1 MPKLDWVN
9 SVLVIGSGPIV
20 IGQAAEF
27 DYSGSQACLALRED
41 GVKVI
46 LVNSNPATIQTDHE
60 IADVVYIE
68 PLDVET
74 VARVLRR
81 ERPDA
86 LLPTMG
92 GQTGLNLAVRL
103 KESGVLDEVGT
114 KVIGTPVEAIKRA
127 EDRRLFHELIRS
139 IGEPIPRSIEVSSV
153 EEARD
158 AVREL
163 GGYPVLCRASYAL
176 GGTGSGVARNDED
189 LRRLVSTGLMV
200 SMNGRV
206 AVDEYL
212 EGWKEYELEILR
224 DSADNCVCVCPME
237 NLDPLGIHTGE
248 SIVVAPAQTLT
259 DEEFHVLR
267 RVAFKVVRAIGIEGA
282 CNIQFGVNPES
293 FEYTV
298 IEVNPRVSRSSALA
312 SKATGYPIARTAAKI
327 ALGYKL
333 DEIPN
338 KVVGTVTAAMEP
350 TVDYVVV
357 KIPRWP
363 VDVFD
368 DMDPVIGT
376 MMKSTGEAMGIGR
389 TFEEALQKAIRSLD
403 IGRHGLGADGRDA
416 PRTLEQVM
424 GLLSRPTWERVF
436 AIREAFLLG
445 MDVEEVYRL
454 TRIDRWFLNGIRRIV
469 EMERELK
476 SADPRSSDF
485 PEKLRMAKRLGFSD
499 KQIAY
504 VLGTTEDEVRR
515 LRKSLGIRPV
525 YKMVDTCAGE
535 FEAVTPYY
543 YSTYEDADEARAD
556 EGSRRVLIIGSGPIR
571 IGQGIEFDYC
581 SVHAS
586 LALRQMG
593 IDSIVVNNNPE
604 TVSTDFDV
612 STRLYFEPLT
622 FEDVMN
628 VIERE
633 RPEGVIV
640 QLGGQTPLK
649 LAKRLADSGVK
660 ILGTGV
666 EGIDVCED
674 RERFRELLLRLG
686 IPQPEGGA
694 ARSVEEAVRIA
705 ESLGYPVLVRPS
717 YVLGGRGMGV
727 VWNEEELLKLLGV
740 ALEVSEERP
749 VLIDKYL
756 YPAVEVDVDAISDG
770 ETVFICGI
778 LEHVELAGVHSG
790 DAAMVIPPRGLSER
804 AIHRIK
810 EYTRRLALELRVVGF
825 INVQYAVMGDE
836 VYVLEANPR
845 ASRTVPFVG
854 KATGLPL
861 VKIATRVMMGSKL
874 RDLGLPEEVALPYF
888 AVKESVFSFSKLP
901 GVDPILEPRMKSTGE
916 VMGVGSTFE
925 EAYWKAQLA
934 ANNPIR
940 RGARVLVA
948 FSRET
953 LQEATFAIRALRSAG
968 TEVCVVSEGGSA
980 DLISVGEDSV
990 GVDPSGW
997 AHEVDAA
1004 LTFRAL
1010 GVGLVV
1016 DVRRLRA
1023 GERDRLGYLI
1033 RRGAV
1038 VTGIPYVTTFQA
1050 LSAAIGVIDWL
1061 GRADWDVRSL
1071 NELHAAAAKGQRGQ
1085 AAT

>member
-1 MPKLDWVN
+1 
-9 SVLVIGSGPIV
+9 
-20 IGQAAEF
+20 
-27 DYSGSQACLALRED
+27 
-41 GVKVI
+41 
-46 LVNSNPATIQTDHE
+46 
-60 IADVVYIE
+60 VYIE

-454 TRIDRWFLNGIRRIV
+454 TRIDRGFLNGIRRIV

-485 PEKLRMAKRLGFSD
+485 PEKLRMAKRLG
-499 KQIAY
+499 
-504 VLGTTEDEVRR
+504 
-515 LRKSLGIRPV
+515 
-525 YKMVDTCAGE
+525 
-535 FEAVTPYY
+535 
-543 YSTYEDADEARAD
+543 
-556 EGSRRVLIIGSGPIR
+556 
-571 IGQGIEFDYC
+571 
-581 SVHAS
+581 
-586 LALRQMG
+586 
-593 IDSIVVNNNPE
+593 
-604 TVSTDFDV
+604 
-612 STRLYFEPLT
+612 
-622 FEDVMN
+622 
-628 VIERE
+628 
-633 RPEGVIV
+633 
-640 QLGGQTPLK
+640 
-649 LAKRLADSGVK
+649 
-660 ILGTGV
+660 
-666 EGIDVCED
+666 
-674 RERFRELLLRLG
+674 
-686 IPQPEGGA
+686 
-694 ARSVEEAVRIA
+694 
-705 ESLGYPVLVRPS
+705 
-717 YVLGGRGMGV
+717 
-727 VWNEEELLKLLGV
+727 
-740 ALEVSEERP
+740 
-749 VLIDKYL
+749 
-756 YPAVEVDVDAISDG
+756 
-770 ETVFICGI
+770 
-778 LEHVELAGVHSG
+778 
-790 DAAMVIPPRGLSER
+790 
-804 AIHRIK
+804 
-810 EYTRRLALELRVVGF
+810 
-825 INVQYAVMGDE
+825 
-836 VYVLEANPR
+836 
-845 ASRTVPFVG
+845 
-854 KATGLPL
+854 
-861 VKIATRVMMGSKL
+861 
-874 RDLGLPEEVALPYF
+874 
-888 AVKESVFSFSKLP
+888 
-901 GVDPILEPRMKSTGE
+901 
-916 VMGVGSTFE
+916 
-925 EAYWKAQLA
+925 
-934 ANNPIR
+934 
-940 RGARVLVA
+940 
-948 FSRET
+948 
-953 LQEATFAIRALRSAG
+953 
-968 TEVCVVSEGGSA
+968 
-980 DLISVGEDSV
+980 
-990 GVDPSGW
+990 
-997 AHEVDAA
+997 
-1004 LTFRAL
+1004 
-1010 GVGLVV
+1010 
-1016 DVRRLRA
+1016 
-1023 GERDRLGYLI
+1023 
-1033 RRGAV
+1033 
-1038 VTGIPYVTTFQA
+1038 
-1050 LSAAIGVIDWL
+1050 
-1061 GRADWDVRSL
+1061 
-1071 NELHAAAAKGQRGQ
+1071 
-1085 AAT
+1085 

>member
-1 MPKLDWVN
+1 
-9 SVLVIGSGPIV
+9 
-20 IGQAAEF
+20 
-27 DYSGSQACLALRED
+27 
-41 GVKVI
+41 
-46 LVNSNPATIQTDHE
+46 
-60 IADVVYIE
+60 
-68 PLDVET
+68 
-74 VARVLRR
+74 
-81 ERPDA
+81 
-86 LLPTMG
+86 
-92 GQTGLNLAVRL
+92 
-103 KESGVLDEVGT
+103 
-114 KVIGTPVEAIKRA
+114 
-127 EDRRLFHELIRS
+127 
-139 IGEPIPRSIEVSSV
+139 
-153 EEARD
+153 
-158 AVREL
+158 
-163 GGYPVLCRASYAL
+163 
-176 GGTGSGVARNDED
+176 
-189 LRRLVSTGLMV
+189 
-200 SMNGRV
+200 
-206 AVDEYL
+206 
-212 EGWKEYELEILR
+212 
-224 DSADNCVCVCPME
+224 
-237 NLDPLGIHTGE
+237 
-248 SIVVAPAQTLT
+248 
-259 DEEFHVLR
+259 
-267 RVAFKVVRAIGIEGA
+267 
-282 CNIQFGVNPES
+282 
-293 FEYTV
+293 
-298 IEVNPRVSRSSALA
+298 
-312 SKATGYPIARTAAKI
+312 AAKI

-790 DAAMVIPPRGLSER
+790 DAAMVIPP
-804 AIHRIK
+804 
-810 EYTRRLALELRVVGF
+810 
-825 INVQYAVMGDE
+825 
-836 VYVLEANPR
+836 
-845 ASRTVPFVG
+845 
-854 KATGLPL
+854 
-861 VKIATRVMMGSKL
+861 
-874 RDLGLPEEVALPYF
+874 
-888 AVKESVFSFSKLP
+888 
-901 GVDPILEPRMKSTGE
+901 
-916 VMGVGSTFE
+916 
-925 EAYWKAQLA
+925 
-934 ANNPIR
+934 
-940 RGARVLVA
+940 
-948 FSRET
+948 
-953 LQEATFAIRALRSAG
+953 
-968 TEVCVVSEGGSA
+968 
-980 DLISVGEDSV
+980 
-990 GVDPSGW
+990 
-997 AHEVDAA
+997 
-1004 LTFRAL
+1004 
-1010 GVGLVV
+1010 
-1016 DVRRLRA
+1016 
-1023 GERDRLGYLI
+1023 
-1033 RRGAV
+1033 
-1038 VTGIPYVTTFQA
+1038 
-1050 LSAAIGVIDWL
+1050 
-1061 GRADWDVRSL
+1061 
-1071 NELHAAAAKGQRGQ
+1071 
-1085 AAT
+1085 

>member
-1 MPKLDWVN
+1 MPKLDWVS

-60 IADVVYIE
+60 IADVVYVE

-74 VARVLRR
+74 VARILRK

-103 KESGVLDEVGT
+103 KEAGVLDEVGT
-114 KVIGTPVEAIKRA
+114 KVIGTPVEAIKKA

-139 IGEPIPRSIEVSSV
+139 IGEPIPRSIEVSSL
-153 EEARD
+153 EEAKE

-176 GGTGSGVARNDED
+176 GGTGSGVARNDEE

-248 SIVVAPAQTLT
+248 SIVVAPTQTLT

-267 RVAFKVVRAIGIEGA
+267 RVAFKVVRAIGIMGA
-282 CNIQFGVNPES
+282 CNIQFGVNPEM

-327 ALGYKL
+327 ALGYRL

-338 KVVGTVTAAMEP
+338 KVVGTITAAMEP

-368 DMDPVIGT
+368 DLDAVIGT

-389 TFEEALQKAIRSLD
+389 TFEEALQKAIRSLE
-403 IGRHGLGADGRDA
+403 INRYGLGADARDTI
-416 PRTLEQVM
+416 RTLDQVRE
-424 GLLSRPTWERVF
+424 LLVRPTWERIF
-436 AIREAFLLG
+436 AIREAMLLG
-445 MDVEEVYRL
+445 MQVDEIHRL
-454 TRIDRWFLNGIRRIV
+454 TRIDKWFLNGIKRIV
-469 EMERELK
+469 EMEKELK
-476 SADPRSSDF
+476 SLQPSSPAF
-485 PEKLRMAKRLGFSD
+485 TETLRRAKRMGFSD
-499 KQIAY
+499 RQLA
-504 VLGTTEDEVRR
+504 VLLGATEEEVRR
-515 LRKSLGIRPV
+515 LRKSLGVTPV

-543 YSTYEDADEARAD
+543 YSTYEDTDEARVSD
-556 EGSRRVLIIGSGPIR
+556 GKRRVLIIGSGPIR

-586 LALRQMG
+586 LALRQEG
-593 IDSIVVNNNPE
+593 IESIVINNNPE

-612 STRLYFEPLT
+612 SSRLYFEPLT

-628 VIERE
+628 VIDRE

-649 LAKRLADSGVK
+649 LAKRLAEAGVR
-660 ILGTGV
+660 ILGTSS
-666 EGIDVCED
+666 ESIDICED
-674 RERFRELLLRLG
+674 RKRFRELLLKLG
-686 IPQPEGGA
+686 IPQPEGGTA
-694 ARSVEEAVRIA
+694 KSLNEAIEVA
-705 ESLGYPVLVRPS
+705 ESLGYPILVRPS
-717 YVLGGRGMGV
+717 YVLGGRGMGI
-727 VWNEEELLKLLGV
+727 VWNREELIKLIGV
-740 ALEVSEERP
+740 ALEVTEERP

-770 ETVFICGI
+770 ESVFICGI

-790 DAAMVIPPRGLSER
+790 DAAMIIPPRNLSTK
-804 AIHRIK
+804 ALNRIRD
-810 EYTRRLALELRVVGF
+810 YTKRLALELGVVGF
-825 INVQYAVMGDE
+825 LNVQYAVIGDE

-845 ASRTVPFVG
+845 ASRTIPFVG
-854 KATGLPL
+854 KAIGVPL
-861 VKIATRVMMGSKL
+861 VKVATKVMLGCKL
-874 RDLGLPEEVALPYF
+874 TELGITEETNPPYV
-888 AVKESVFSFSKLP
+888 AVKESVFSFAKLP

-916 VMGVGSTFE
+916 CMGIGATFE

-940 RGARVLVA
+940 RGVRVLVA
-948 FSRET
+948 
-953 LQEATFAIRALRSAG
+953 
-968 TEVCVVSEGGSA
+968 VSEESINEGLYAIESLKSIGMDVCLITEGGVIEH
-980 DLISVGEDSV
+980 DKEVIE
-990 GVDPSGW
+990 VDHSGW
-997 AHEVDAA
+997 SHEIDAA
-1004 LTFRAL
+1004 LTFRDL
-1010 GVGLVV
+1010 NVGLIV
-1016 DVRRLRA
+1016 DVRKLRA

-1038 VTGIPYVTTFQA
+1038 ITGIPYFTTFQA
-1050 LSAAIGVIDWL
+1050 LNSALSVLKWL
-1061 GRADWDVRSL
+1061 SEGLWEVRSL
-1071 NELHAAAAKGQRGQ
+1071 NELHAAYLKGLRRP
-1085 AAT
+1085 